1 MSERL
6 LIIGGVAGGMT
17 AATWARRFSSTT
29 EIIVV
34 ERGADVSYSEC
45 GMPYVFS
52 GQVPSLDHLVRY
64 QPQDLE
70 KKYQI
75 KILNNSNVV
84 GLNLSSQYAEIDN
97 LIDKKGEKFS
107 FDYLVMAT
115 GARAK
120 ELNVEGAKLPGVFT
134 LRHMAEA
141 RAIDSYLKTVN
152 PRRAVILGAGYVG
165 LEMAEAL
172 KMRGLEVT
180 VIDESKQLLNIFD
193 GELKGKILEEL
204 ASQKVNVIL
213 GETIQ
218 AITGR
223 SRVEQ
228 VITKSQTINTD
239 LVIVAIG
246 VSPTVNLAKASNIRL
261 GASGAIAVKNNQQT
275 NFPNVYAAGD
285 CAEAHHLVLD
295 KPCYIPLGTT
305 ANKQGRVAGINAVG
319 GRASFAGVVGTQAI
333 KIFDLE
339 IATTGLSL
347 NQALEANFLAK
358 ELSSRSVSRAGYYP
372 GAKEIYT
379 SLVYDERTGKLLG
392 GQMVGRESVAKRID
406 VMATA
411 LYGKLRIEDVLQLD
425 LSYAP
430 PFAPV
435 WEPLLYTARKTKDFK

>member
-6 LIIGGVAGGMT
+6 VIIGGVAGGMT

-29 EIIVV
+29 EIIVL

-52 GQVPSLDHLVRY
+52 GQVPSLDHLIRY

-75 KILNNSNVV
+75 KVLTNSNVV
-84 GLNLSSQYAEIDN
+84 GLNLSAQYLDIDN
-97 LIDKKGEKFS
+97 LINKSQEKIS
-107 FDYLVMAT
+107 FDYLVLAT

-120 ELNVEGAKLPGVFT
+120 ELNIEGAKLPGVFT

-141 RAIDSYLKTVN
+141 RAIDSYLKTSN
-152 PRRAVILGAGYVG
+152 PHRAVILGAGYVG

-172 KMRGLEVT
+172 KMRGLEIT
-180 VIDESKQLLNIFD
+180 VIDESEQLLSSFD
-193 GELKGKILEEL
+193 GELKDKILEEL

-228 VITKSQTINTD
+228 VITKSQVLNTD
-239 LVIVAIG
+239 LVIIAIG
-246 VSPTVNLAKASNIRL
+246 ISPTVNLAKASNIRL

-285 CAEAHHLVLD
+285 CAEAYHLVLD

-319 GRASFAGVVGTQAI
+319 GRANFAGVVGTQAI

-358 ELSSRSVSRAGYYP
+358 EISSHSVSRAGYYP

-406 VMATA
+406 VIATA

-435 WEPLLYTARKTKDFK
+435 WEPLLYTARKTQGSK

>member
-6 LIIGGVAGGMT
+6 VIIGGVAGGMT

-29 EIIVV
+29 EIIVL

-52 GQVPSLDHLVRY
+52 GQVPSLDHLIRY

-75 KILNNSNVV
+75 KVLTNSNVV
-84 GLNLSSQYAEIDN
+84 GLNLSAQYVEIDS
-97 LIDKKGEKFS
+97 LIDKKGEKIS

-120 ELNVEGAKLPGVFT
+120 ELNIEGAKLPGVFT

-152 PRRAVILGAGYVG
+152 PRRAIILGAGYVG

-180 VIDESKQLLNIFD
+180 VIDESKQLLNCFD

-228 VITKSQTINTD
+228 IITKSQTINTD

-246 VSPTVNLAKASNIRL
+246 VSPTVSLAKASNIRL

-358 ELSSRSVSRAGYYP
+358 ELSSHSVSRAGYYP